1 MPKSHALSRRGR
13 LNALKRYR
21 SPDDPAIADAT
32 RDLAA
37 ERLAEHVRRVVDAFP
52 PLTPEQRD
60 RIVVLLR
67 PSSPRNGGG
76 DAAT

>member
-1 MPKSHALSRRGR
+1 VPKSRALSHRGR
-13 LNALKRYR
+13 LNALKRHR

-60 RIVVLLR
+60 RIAALLR
-67 PSSPRNGGG
+67 DAPANGDGS
-76 DAAT
+76 AT